1 MRLGGAIRRL
11 FVAGG
16 VAAMSVSAGPTGPV
30 VADGWPDATFGV
42 DGVTVDSA
50 VLNGGALARVHDVID
65 DHEGRLLVAGSY
77 WASSSGSAGSVLLP
91 VPPLTQFI
99 ARYDQF
105 GQLDPTFG
113 SGGVVRETPLGG
125 SEPQIGLAM
134 LPDGSVL
141 VTTGPSGG
149 PTRNPWQ
156 GLHLSDSGHPLAPF
170 GVGSDAGPPVELPD
184 GRVAFSVP
192 PFGYSGDRA
201 QFIQVLLP
209 DGTVDRGFDGTVG
222 SDVVAASAL
231 PLIQS
236 GAVVAGADGS
246 LLGALAASSGLCR
259 VVRFLPSGGLDPSFG
274 LIGAVSVPTFGGR
287 CTLLRD
293 ADGAGL
299 LQTNMPNQFH
309 EVTSRIDRSGTV
321 TPVAWPFVGPAAV
334 EGWGRR
340 IGVVAANPT
349 LIGAAFGDGT
359 LDDTF
364 GDAGVVQFPGDFRGL
379 RVLDHGGVIAYG
391 FNNSGNAIV
400 LQRLDTYF
408 GTAPEPP
415 VLPTA
420 KFVPVP
426 PQRVLD
432 TRLGLGAPLGKVA
445 AGGTLDLA
453 LGGVANVP
461 ATGVVAVA
469 LNVTATES
477 AGPGFVTV
485 YPTGRSR
492 PVVSSL
498 NLERADQT
506 VANQVTAR
514 VGTGTRVSL
523 FTHSATHL
531 VADVAGYYVEAE
543 FAAEGRFLSVP
554 PERLLDTRSGVGAT
568 ARIVPAGGQI
578 RLQARGVWP
587 IPSSGVSAVVL
598 NLTGTEA
605 LALGFVTAWPSGGA
619 RPVVSNLNLDV
630 GETRANLVV
639 VPLGADGAISL
650 FSSGGTH
657 LIADVAGWFTDSTA
671 EDDSAGLLVALDSPV
686 RMLDTRLRQPS
697 AMSAGESF
705 RLRIGSTTTV
715 PTFGYADSVLGN
727 VTMTSTRG
735 PGFLTLWPGASA
747 QPFASSV
754 NASRAGQTVPNA
766 VVVKLGDDM
775 IRGYL
780 SAGAH
785 VIIDVTGW
793 YTAY

>member
-11 FVAGG
+11 FVVGG
-16 VAAMSVSAGPTGPV
+16 VMAMSVSAVPTGAV
-30 VADGWPDATFGV
+30 VADGWPDEFFGV
-42 DGVTVDSA
+42 DGVVVDSA
-50 VLNGGALARVHDVID
+50 VLNGGALARVHSVID

-77 WASSSGSAGSVLLP
+77 WASFSVPAPSVRVP

-113 SGGVVRETPLGG
+113 SGGVVRETLLSGA
-125 SEPQIGLAM
+125 EPQIGLAM
-134 LPDGSVL
+134 LPDGSVMA
-141 VTTGPSGG
+141 TTGPSGG
-149 PTRNPWQ
+149 PLLNPWQ
-156 GLHLSDSGHPLAPF
+156 GLHLSDSGRQLATF
-170 GVGSDAGPPVELPD
+170 WVGSNAGPPVELPD
-184 GRVAFSVP
+184 GRVAFSLP
-192 PFGYSGDRA
+192 PVGFSGDRA
-201 QFIQVLLP
+201 PFIQVLLP
-209 DGTVDRGFDGTVG
+209 DGTIDRGFDGTVG
-222 SDVVAASAL
+222 SDVVAASTL

-236 GAVVAGADGS
+236 SDVVAGADGS
-246 LLGALAASSGLCR
+246 LLAALAVSTGLCR
-259 VVRFLPSGGLDPSFG
+259 VVRFLPSGGLDPTFG
-274 LIGAVSVPTFGGR
+274 LLGVVSVPTFGAR
-287 CTLLRD
+287 CALFRD

-299 LQTNMPNQFH
+299 LQTYIPNQYV
-309 EVTSRIDRSGTV
+309 EATSRIEASGTV
-321 TPVAWPFVGPAAV
+321 TPVPWPFVGPASA

-340 IGVVAANPT
+340 IGVVAASPT

-364 GDAGVVQFPGDFRGL
+364 GDAGVVQFPGEFRGL

-391 FNNSGNAIV
+391 LNESGNAII
-400 LQRLDTYF
+400 LQRLDTFF

-420 KFVPVP
+420 KFVPVR

-432 TRLGLGAPLGKVA
+432 TRIGLGASLGKVA
-445 AGGTLDLA
+445 AGGTLDLT

-461 ATGVVAVA
+461 TTGVVAVA

-492 PVVSSL
+492 PVVSAL

-506 VANQVTAR
+506 AANQVTAR
-514 VGTGTRVSL
+514 VGTWTRVSL
-523 FTHSATHL
+523 FTLSATHL
-531 VADVAGYYVEAE
+531 VADVAGYYVEADI
-543 FAAEGRFLSVP
+543 AAEGRFVSVP
-554 PERLLDTRSGVGAT
+554 PERLLDTRSGVGAPT
-568 ARIVPAGGQI
+568 QIVPAGGQI
-578 RLQARGVWP
+578 RLQVRGVWP
-587 IPSSGVSAVVL
+587 IPSSGMSAVVL

-605 LALGFVTAWPSGGA
+605 IAPGFVTAWPSGGA
-619 RPVVSNLNLDV
+619 RPVVSNLNLETGD
-630 GETRANLVV
+630 TRANLVV
-639 VPLGADGAISL
+639 VPLGADGSISL

-671 EDDSAGLLVALDSPV
+671 EEDSAGLLVALDSPV
-686 RMLDTRLRQPS
+686 RMLDTRLRQPG

-705 RLRIGSTTTV
+705 RLRIGSTMTV
-715 PTFGYADSVLGN
+715 PAFGYADSVVGN

-735 PGFLTLWPGASA
+735 PGFLTLWPGSTA
-747 QPFASSV
+747 QPFASNV
-754 NASRAGQTVPNA
+754 NASRGGQTVPNA
-766 VVVKLGDDM
+766 VVVKLGDDV

-780 SAGAH
+780 SGGAH
-785 VIIDVTGW
+785 VIIDVMGW